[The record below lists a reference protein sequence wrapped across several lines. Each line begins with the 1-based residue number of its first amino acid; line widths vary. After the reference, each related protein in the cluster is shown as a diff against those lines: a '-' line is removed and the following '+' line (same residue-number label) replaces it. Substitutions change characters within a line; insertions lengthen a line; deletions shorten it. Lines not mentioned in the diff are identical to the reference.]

1 MILKPTRR
9 KFSKITIY
17 KGVPF
22 DPTYKHVVDWTSK
35 DVLDAYLN
43 EYEHVTM
50 EDSSY
55 QNIMRTIRWDSKLCS
70 FNDLLDYTYV
80 RIENTDT
87 INDKKNVFYAFISS
101 VMYVNDGVSQIFF
114 HLDIWNTY
122 KYVVGFNKA
131 EIKRG
136 FVKEVKDDYS
146 DWTDKFNEIRHN
158 DEPVGGDGANR
169 LQSSNFVMFNPDAE
183 EKDKYYTDNSVRFIL
198 FTLQPKDIKQEGGS
212 FVGDYSQ
219 YHYQFIPYS
228 MNTFKTLKVTDKNG
242 KEIYKGGDSIDDA
255 FRSVSENEDFAG
267 SASLLV
273 DAEVYNYIGL
283 KYTCKTDN
291 GEVNEIQISTKATLK
306 NNDDITVTVENL
318 RKTQPQ
324 TGACF
329 VDDTD
334 DRKFD
339 NGRNMFETLENYL
352 KYIIDYD
359 KGSYKEFIGKNI
371 PYKILGAPWNKL
383 YFTDGRGTTGSF
395 DLMKFNHFH
404 FPQITLKRFAGI
416 QTNGKQVY
424 AINNYDRASLSA
436 DDDGH
441 MKAYENAMMIDNSPR
456 DVPVLLDNYTMYLNA
471 NKNQLQATRKNA
483 EMTMQ
488 LAKSGNSMQLGQTN
502 RGISASN
509 SILSNDLSTQSAQL
523 SRQSEFDRDTADIN
537 TATSAMSGV
546 ISGAGAGAGSGIAGI
561 GVGAAVGGGLGFMS
575 GKLNE
580 GLTDRSISNNEQ
592 QLALAQANA
601 RKNQN
606 INNQLTKA
614 NALEN
619 FAYAN
624 RIATNNYEATIRSQ
638 NAMLA
643 DVANHNDVVAHQ
655 GTGALFDSQNEN
667 TQLSWQLFSSHKSV
681 LMNVCLYFSLFG
693 YTVNRFEPIDNYLF
707 VKNTFN
713 YVQTANANVLGN
725 LNRTILDQ
733 FNAIFNNG
741 VTVWNEYKMTDFE
754 TKTIINNDFN

>member
-1 MILKPTRR
+1 MKPTRR

-22 DPTYKHVVDWTSK
+22 DPTYKHVVDWANK
-35 DVLDAYLN
+35 DVLDDYLN

-70 FNDLLDYTYV
+70 YNELLDYTYV

-87 INDKKNVFYAFISS
+87 INNKKNVFYAFISS

-122 KYVVGFNKA
+122 KYVVDFNKA

-136 FVKEVKDDYS
+136 FVKELKDDFS

-169 LQSSNFVMFNPDAE
+169 LQCSNYVRFNKVVDTDE
-183 EKDKYYTDNSVRFIL
+183 TYVTDNTVRFIL
-198 FTLQPKDIKQEGGS
+198 FTLQPKDIKTDGGS
-212 FVGDYSQ
+212 YVGDYSQ
-219 YHYQFIPYS
+219 YHYHFIPYNVDS
-228 MNTFKTLKVTDKNG
+228 HKTLKVTKEDGNVIYEGG
-242 KEIYKGGDSIDDA
+242 KDIGDIFKRISD
-255 FRSVSENEDFAG
+255 NEDFAG
-267 SASLLV
+267 SASLVV
-273 DAEVYNYIGL
+273 DCEVYNYIGIKFECKLSDRDVTEIVINQKGLNL
-283 KYTCKTDN
+283 KGDDLTI
-291 GEVNEIQISTKATLK
+291 EVKKVRRTY
-306 NNDDITVTVENL
+306 
-318 RKTQPQ
+318 PQ
-324 TGACF
+324 TGICM
-329 VDDTD
+329 VDDTED
-334 DRKFD
+334 KPFSAG
-339 NGRNMFETLENYL
+339 NNMFKTFDNYL
-352 KYIIDYD
+352 KYILEYN
-359 KGSYKEFIGKNI
+359 KSSYKDTIGKTI

-383 YFTDGRGTTGSF
+383 YFTDGRGTTGCF
-395 DLMKFNHFH
+395 DLMKYNHLKMKSLS
-404 FPQITLKRFAGI
+404 LKRFSGI
-416 QTNGKQVY
+416 QSNGKQVY
-424 AINNYDRASLSA
+424 ALNNYDRANIG
-436 DDDGH
+436 DDDANE
-441 MKAYENAMMIDNSPR
+441 MKVYENAMMVDNSPR

-509 SILSNDLSTQSAQL
+509 AILSNDLNTQSSQL
-523 SRQSEFDRDTADIN
+523 SRQSAFDRDTADLN
-537 TATSAMSGV
+537 TKTSTLSGG
-546 ISGAGAGAGSGIAGI
+546 IAGAGAG
-561 GVGAAVGGGLGFMS
+561 VGGGLKGLVIGGAVGAGTGFLS
-575 GKLNE
+575 GKMNE
-580 GLTDRSISNNEQ
+580 RLTDRSIENNEQ

-601 RKNQN
+601 RSNQS
-606 INNQLTKA
+606 INNQLTKS

-619 FAYAN
+619 YAYAN
-624 RIATNNYEATIRSQ
+624 QIATNNYEATIRSQ

-655 GTGALFDSQNEN
+655 GTGALFDTQNQN
-667 TQLSWQLFSSHKSV
+667 TQLSWQMFSCHKSV
-681 LMNVCLYFSLFG
+681 LMNVCLFFNLFG
-693 YTVNRFEPIDNYLF
+693 YTVNRFEPINNYLF
-707 VKNTFN
+707 VKDTFN

-725 LNRTILDQ
+725 LNRIILNQ

-741 VTVWNEYKMTDFE
+741 VTVWNEYKMADFE
-754 TKTIINNDFN
+754 TKTITNNDFR

>member
-1 MILKPTRR
+1 MKPTRR

-43 EYEHVTM
+43 EYEHITM

-70 FNDLLDYTYV
+70 YNELLDYTYV

-114 HLDIWNTY
+114 HLDVWNTY

-136 FVKEVKDDYS
+136 FVKELKDDYS

-169 LQSSNFVMFNPDAE
+169 LQCSNYVRFNKVVDTDE
-183 EKDKYYTDNSVRFIL
+183 TYVTDNAVRFIL
-198 FTLQPKDIKQEGGS
+198 FTLQPKDIKSDGGS
-212 FVGDYSQ
+212 YVGDYSQ
-219 YHYQFIPYS
+219 YHYRFIPYNVDS
-228 MNTFKTLKVTDKNG
+228 HKTLKVTKEDGNVIYEGG
-242 KEIYKGGDSIDDA
+242 KDIDDI
-255 FRSVSENEDFAG
+255 FKGISDNEDFAG
-267 SASLLV
+267 SASLVV
-273 DAEVYNYIGL
+273 DCEVYNYIGIRFECKLSDRVVTEIVIKQKGLNL
-283 KYTCKTDN
+283 KGDDLTI
-291 GEVNEIQISTKATLK
+291 EVK
-306 NNDDITVTVENL
+306 NL
-318 RKTQPQ
+318 RRSYPQ
-324 TGACF
+324 TGICMI
-329 VDDTD
+329 DDTED
-334 DRKFD
+334 KPFSAG
-339 NGRNMFETLENYL
+339 NNMFKTFDNYL
-352 KYIIDYD
+352 KYILEYD
-359 KGSYKEFIGKNI
+359 KSSYKDTIGKNI

-383 YFTDGRGTTGSF
+383 YFTDGRGTTGCF
-395 DLMKFNHFH
+395 DLMKYNHLKMKSLE
-404 FPQITLKRFAGI
+404 LKRFSGI

-424 AINNYDRASLSA
+424 ALNNYDRAKMG
-436 DDDGH
+436 DDDASE
-441 MKAYENAMMIDNSPR
+441 MKVYENAMMVDNSPR

-509 SILSNDLSTQSAQL
+509 TILSNDLNTQSATLAQ
-523 SRQSEFDRDTADIN
+523 QSEFDKSTANLN
-537 TATSAMSGV
+537 TGGQVLSGA
-546 ISGAGAGAGSGIAGI
+546 IGGLGAGAAMGPKGAIGGMALGAATGLGSG
-561 GVGAAVGGGLGFMS
+561 L
-575 GKLNE
+575 LNKE
-580 GLTDRSISNNEQ
+580 LTNRSIENNEQ
-592 QLALAQANA
+592 LLSISQSTARANQ
-601 RKNQN
+601 K

-619 FAYAN
+619 YAYAN
-624 RIATNNYEATIRSQ
+624 QIATNNYEATIRSQ

-655 GTGALFDSQNEN
+655 GTGALFDTQNQN
-667 TQLSWQLFSSHKSV
+667 TQLSWQMFSCHKSV
-681 LMNVCLYFSLFG
+681 LMNVCLFFNLFG
-693 YTVNRFEPIDNYLF
+693 YTINKFEPIDNYLF
-707 VKNTFN
+707 VKDTFN

-725 LNRTILDQ
+725 LNRTILNQ
-733 FNAIFNNG
+733 FNAILNNG
-741 VTVWNEYKMTDFE
+741 VTVWNEYKMADFE
-754 TKTIINNDFN
+754 TKNIVNNDFR